1 VALGAGILFLLIVI
15 VGGGFAIRRIVI
27 PKVSNW
33 ARVASG
39 IVGLL
44 LVLPFMLTA
53 LGGYGGRD
61 AASQAR
67 MVGNRTPW
75 SEVGSRSTPSRQLAA
90 TRLD

>member
-44 LVLPFMLTA
+44 LVLPFML
-53 LGGYGGRD
+53 
-61 AASQAR
+61 
-67 MVGNRTPW
+67 P
-75 SEVGSRSTPSRQLAA
+75 LAA
-90 TRLD
+90 TAAEMQLHRREWWATALRGAKWDRDRLRADN